1 VLRAV
6 LLDFNGVLVDD
17 EAIHGELIRRVLGE
31 EGIELSEERYRELFA
46 GRDERN
52 ALSRI
57 LAEAG
62 RPAGPAEVMGL
73 VARKARGYQEV
84 ARRQG
89 FTFFPGALELVE
101 GAARQGLMLGLVS
114 GALREEIVQALHQ
127 AALRPYFKVL
137 VTAEDVREG
146 KPSPEAYLLAL
157 DLLNGQPPLP
167 ERLLHPHEVLA
178 VEDSPAGVEAAGQAG
193 LATLAVTSV
202 YTGAELGVADLRVA
216 SLADLDPDRLQELF
230 AEASRR

>member
-1 VLRAV
+1 MLRAV

-17 EAIHGELIRRVLGE
+17 EAIHEELVRRVLGE
-31 EGIELSEERYRELFA
+31 EGIEVTEERYRELFA
-46 GRDERN
+46 GRDDRS
-52 ALSRI
+52 ALARF
-57 LAEAG
+57 LAAEGVEAS
-62 RPAGPAEVMGL
+62 PATVMAL
-73 VARKARGYQEV
+73 VARKARYYQEV
-84 ARRQG
+84 ARRRG
-89 FTFFPGALELVE
+89 FAFFPGALELVE

-127 AALRPYFKVL
+127 ASLRRYFKAL

-157 DLLNGQPPLP
+157 DLLNGEPPLP

-178 VEDSPAGVEAAGQAG
+178 VEDSPAGVEAARQAG
-193 LATLAVTSV
+193 LTTLAVASV
-202 YTGAELGVADLRVA
+202 HPREELEAADLRVG
-216 SLADLDPDRLQELF
+216 SLAEIDPDRLQELF